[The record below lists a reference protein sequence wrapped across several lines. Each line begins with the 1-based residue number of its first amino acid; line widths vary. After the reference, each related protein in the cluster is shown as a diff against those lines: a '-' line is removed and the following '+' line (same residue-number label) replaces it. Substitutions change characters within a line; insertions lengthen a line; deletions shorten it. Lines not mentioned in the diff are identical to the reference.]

1 MSLHGFE
8 QDFTK
13 DLESFVKKE
22 AEWIFPLTTWAPRKV
37 AAPERHRM
45 LGVAAGV
52 SVQTQIHLLD
62 TQNPAFEMMESMLR
76 LYMNPVEYSLLVGQK
91 GEEIDLEKE
100 QVWLFAIRWLTHYYE
115 CLTEPL
121 VIRTD
126 FYKQS
131 HTKFLSLMRSML
143 QYSPGRR
150 ISFLDALASWN
161 PTTEHPPKG
170 VSPPEDPR
178 RGSKT
183 EELPGSDSQQSQTH
197 VVEPIHKEGLEVR
210 AQECLTKTVAVPVE
224 ESPNAHHTRLQQ
236 SAVALISDTS
246 SVPVVSSAPSL
257 PQPPQLVAR
266 SGTDGVR
273 SRLVLKRSCDHA
285 ERNKTRRS
293 LRNSNRSPANGNSA
307 KQT

>member
-1 MSLHGFE
+1 MSLQGFE

-45 LGVAAGV
+45 LGQAAGV
-52 SVQTQIHLLD
+52 SIQTQLHLLD

-100 QVWLFAIRWLTHYYE
+100 QVWLFAMRWLTHYYE

-150 ISFLDALASWN
+150 LSFADALMTWN
-161 PTTEHPPKG
+161 PT
-170 VSPPEDPR
+170 
-178 RGSKT
+178 KT
-183 EELPGSDSQQSQTH
+183 EESPASDSQQSQTRTA
-197 VVEPIHKEGLEVR
+197 EPVHKEELVAP
-210 AQECLTKTVAVPVE
+210 AQECLTKTAVVPVE
-224 ESPNAHHTRLQQ
+224 EHPDAHHNHLQQ
-236 SAVALISDTS
+236 SAAISDTS
-246 SVPVVSSAPSL
+246 SVPAATSVPVVQCAPSL
-257 PQPPQLVAR
+257 QQQPHCGVR

-273 SRLVLKRSCDHA
+273 SRLVLKRSDDRA
-285 ERNKTRRS
+285 ERNKTRRN

>member
-22 AEWIFPLTTWAPRKV
+22 TEWIFPLTTWAPRKV

-45 LGVAAGV
+45 LGFLAGV
-52 SVQTQIHLLD
+52 SVQTQLHLLD

-76 LYMNPVEYSLLVGQK
+76 LYMNPVEYSLLGVQK
-91 GEEIDLEKE
+91 EFEIDLEKE
-100 QVWLFAIRWLTHYYE
+100 QVWLFAMRWLTHYYE

-150 ISFLDALASWN
+150 VSFADALTSWQ
-161 PTTEHPPKG
+161 P
-170 VSPPEDPR
+170 
-178 RGSKT
+178 KT
-183 EELPGSDSQQSQTH
+183 EESPGLDSQQTQTH
-197 VVEPIHKEGLEVR
+197 VAEPARKEVPEVPAVVPPGELR
-210 AQECLTKTVAVPVE
+210 SPGGIARSELRSERVHPSKNEGPPVAERPDE
-224 ESPNAHHTRLQQ
+224 RHSPH
-236 SAVALISDTS
+236 
-246 SVPVVSSAPSL
+246 PVVSSDRSSVPSSTA
-257 PQPPQLVAR
+257 AR
-266 SGTDGVR
+266 L
-273 SRLVLKRSCDHA
+273 RLVLKRSADYA
-285 ERNKTRRS
+285 ERNKTRRN
-293 LRNSNRSPANGNSA
+293 LRNSNRSPANGSSA